1 MLRTVVSYT
10 TWSVK
15 ERQKESVRLLEEQA
29 QISTGRRAGCR
40 KF

>member
-29 QISTGRRAGCR
+29 DQ
-40 KF
+40 